1 MTYTEAYYKS
11 VDGLNLYYRHYVGP
25 EQAIPVIC
33 LSGLTRNSGDFNEL
47 ASRYSKIRPFYCLD
61 YRGRGKSDYDASY
74 QNYNPQIYLQDI
86 LTFMAAINIEK
97 AIFVGTSL
105 GGLLTMGLAGI
116 ALEKIAGAVLNDVG
130 PEIASEGGSRIA
142 GYVGQDARFP
152 SLEAAAHQQKET
164 YGHVYPGLSDEEWLS
179 MTAVSF
185 ILDEVTGDYKLNY
198 DLNLGQALAEQIAA
212 GNSFDLWPFFEAL
225 KAKPTVAIRGALS
238 DVLSKD
244 VFDTMQKLHPE
255 MIAITLENRG
265 HVPNLNEP
273 PVLEALDRFFKEFN

>member
-1 MTYTEAYYKS
+1 MNYQEAYFDS
-11 VDGLNLYYRHYVGP
+11 LDGLKLYYRHYTGP
-25 EQAIPVIC
+25 EKAIPVIC
-33 LSGLTRNSGDFNEL
+33 LSGLTRNSGDFDEL
-47 ASRYSKIRPFYCLD
+47 ATRYCHSRSFYCLD
-61 YRGRGKSDYDASY
+61 YRGRGKSSHDKNY

-86 LTFMAAINIEK
+86 LTFMAAANIQQ
-97 AIFVGTSL
+97 AIFIGTSL
-105 GGLLTMGLAGI
+105 GGLLTMGMAGI
-116 ALEKIAGAVLNDVG
+116 ALDKIAGAVLNDVG

-152 SLEAAAHQQKET
+152 TLEAAAASQRET

-185 ILDEVTGDYKLNY
+185 ILDDVTGEYKLNY
-198 DLNLGQALAEQIAA
+198 DLNLGKALAEQIAA
-212 GNSFDLWPFFEAL
+212 GESFDLWPFFEAL
-225 KAKPTVAIRGALS
+225 KAKPTMAIRGALS

-244 VFDTMQKLHPE
+244 VFETMQKLHPD

-273 PVLEALDRFFKEFN
+273 PVLEALSRFLNEFD